1 MPLFNKL
8 FSSSSNNSSSNINN
22 SSQHH
27 NNNNAASPNL
37 HHQALKNSTTNVSS
51 SSNNPNTSQ
60 SVNSVD
66 NSTKNPS
73 TNYVNNSNNNNNTLN
88 SNNIH
93 KTMLKRES
101 VTINDLLNNQIQN
114 NDGDGHNIE
123 SSPQPVHNSQ
133 NIPATGIISP
143 SSSTKDAQHYALKA
157 AKDKDRHGHHHHKS
171 GFLGLGKLHK
181 HSSNSSQTS
190 SVHSHTYSD
199 ENNHAHNTSSNHS
212 SSMVEIKRFFRPQ
225 LMSSSSRDN
234 FKEKRKDIHLHQNKP
249 HRTSSGSSL
258 LKIGKNRSQVSS
270 SNIASSLLHG
280 GNNHNSKFKNTR
292 EPASCNTAI
301 PPSTDSSLSLSH
313 KTNMYQDDTI
323 LVQKY
328 GKLGKMLGSGA
339 GGSVRIIKRPSD
351 NKTFAVKEFRAK
363 KDDESM
369 KDYVK
374 KCTAEFCIGCTLHHP
389 NIVET
394 LDIFQDLPNCKFWE
408 VMEYCPVDFFSVVM
422 SGLMSR
428 NEINCCF
435 KQLLKGVNYLHEEMG
450 LAHRDLKLDNC
461 VMTVNGILK
470 IIDFGSAVV
479 FKYPYDNEITL
490 AKGIV
495 GSDPYLA
502 PEVLLPGKYD
512 PRFLDIW
519 SCGIIYCCMVLKRFP
534 WKLPDKKKDKNF
546 YLFQLEDE
554 VDHDYVESAKRHA
567 ELLVKIKLEKMKK
580 KQHQMEL
587 LQLKEKEECLESEA
601 PVEQGEAEKATAT
614 LVIQKPTVEHKELAN
629 ETTAVDDTDKQVGEA
644 EKPAEDKVNVAEE
657 AAQTSFEKPAEVKV
671 NAVGENIPGSSEKP
685 VEGTPD
691 EVEKATHS
699 ANPIKAETEQHE
711 EKTGKPEKRSTATK
725 SVNKKPLQGPYRL
738 FRLLPHAARPLMS
751 KILTIDSTKRATLAE
766 LFDDEWFEAISECT
780 VDNNKKISR
789 GRSHVHTIVL
799 EEDGKE
805 RITDSSEFD
814 EKN

>member
-1 MPLFNKL
+1 
-8 FSSSSNNSSSNINN
+8 
-22 SSQHH
+22 
-27 NNNNAASPNL
+27 
-37 HHQALKNSTTNVSS
+37 
-51 SSNNPNTSQ
+51 
-60 SVNSVD
+60 
-66 NSTKNPS
+66 
-73 TNYVNNSNNNNNTLN
+73 
-88 SNNIH
+88 
-93 KTMLKRES
+93 
-101 VTINDLLNNQIQN
+101 
-114 NDGDGHNIE
+114 
-123 SSPQPVHNSQ
+123 
-133 NIPATGIISP
+133 
-143 SSSTKDAQHYALKA
+143 
-157 AKDKDRHGHHHHKS
+157 
-171 GFLGLGKLHK
+171 
-181 HSSNSSQTS
+181 SSQTS

-199 ENNHAHNTSSNHS
+199 DNNTAQPSPSNHS

-225 LMSSSSRDN
+225 LI
-234 FKEKRKDIHLHQNKP
+234 KEHHSQQT
-249 HRTSSGSSL
+249 HRTSSGSSI
-258 LKIGKNRSQVSS
+258 LKMGKNKNQIS
-270 SNIASSLLHG
+270 SNNIATSLLHG
-280 GNNHNSKFKNTR
+280 GNHYNPSNKLKNTR
-292 EPASCNTAI
+292 EPASCHTAI
-301 PPSTDSSLSLSH
+301 PPSTDSSLSLSN
-313 KTNMYQDDTI
+313 KTNIYQDDTI

-554 VDHDYVESAKRHA
+554 VEHDYIESAKRHA
-567 ELLVKIKLEKMKK
+567 ELLLKIKQEKQKK
-580 KQHQMEL
+580 KQHQIEIQ
-587 LQLKEKEECLESEA
+587 LQKEREEACASEV
-601 PVEQGEAEKATAT
+601 PFSTVDAEKATT
-614 LVIQKPTVEHKELAN
+614 QLVTQKPTIEHKDLGN
-629 ETTAVDDTDKQVGEA
+629 ETTAVDDTERPVEEKPLVEEEKEREKHIPVEQKEEKEQKEQVLVPKEEGEDKQ
-644 EKPAEDKVNVAEE
+644 
-657 AAQTSFEKPAEVKV
+657 
-671 NAVGENIPGSSEKP
+671 
-685 VEGTPD
+685 
-691 EVEKATHS
+691 EVE
-699 ANPIKAETEQHE
+699 E
-711 EKTGKPEKRSTATK
+711 EKHETTEAPKEDEQKEEKSSRPEKRSTNTK
-725 SVNKKPLQGPYRL
+725 SSGKKPLQGPYRL
-738 FRLLPHAARPLMS
+738 FRLLPHAARPLLS
-751 KILTIDSTKRATLAE
+751 RILTIDPQKRCTLAE
-766 LFDDEWFEAISECT
+766 LFDDEWFNIISECT
-780 VDNNKKISR
+780 VETNKKISR
-789 GRSHVHTIVL
+789 GRAHVHTIVL
-799 EEDGKE
+799 EED
-805 RITDSSEFD
+805 
-814 EKN
+814 

>member
-8 FSSSSNNSSSNINN
+8 FSSSSNNSSNNLSSTHFNNN
-22 SSQHH
+22 SS
-27 NNNNAASPNL
+27 NL
-37 HHQALKNSTTNVSS
+37 HHQALKNSTTNVSNASNDNNNS
-51 SSNNPNTSQ
+51 SSIR
-60 SVNSVD
+60 
-66 NSTKNPS
+66 NPS
-73 TNYVNNSNNNNNTLN
+73 TTNNAN
-88 SNNIH
+88 SNNIGALNIN
-93 KTMLKRES
+93 KSMLKRES
-101 VTINDLLNNQIQN
+101 VTINDLLSNQTPN
-114 NDGDGHNIE
+114 NDSTNTDM
-123 SSPQPVHNSQ
+123 SPQPVHNTNPDVLS
-133 NIPATGIISP
+133 PA
-143 SSSTKDAQHYALKA
+143 SSSGKDLPHHHYHQKGS
-157 AKDKDRHGHHHHKS
+157 KSSHHHKS
-171 GFLGLGKLHK
+171 GFLGLGKLNK
-181 HSSNSSQTS
+181 HNSNSSQTS

-199 ENNHAHNTSSNHS
+199 DNTTAHNNQSNHS

-225 LMSSSSRDN
+225 LMSSSSKDN
-234 FKEKRKDIHLHQNKP
+234 SKDKRKDHHHFQFQP
-249 HRTSSGSSL
+249 QRTSSSSSL
-258 LKIGKNRSQVSS
+258 LKIGKNRSQASTTNVAGSMVNS
-270 SNIASSLLHG
+270 GHNNYKSKGVREFASSH
-280 GNNHNSKFKNTR
+280 
-292 EPASCNTAI
+292 TAI
-301 PPSTDSSLSLSH
+301 PPSTDSSLSLSN
-313 KTNMYQDDTI
+313 TINIYQDDTI

-351 NKTFAVKEFRAK
+351 NKTFAVKEFRSK
-363 KDDESM
+363 KDDESI

-435 KQLLKGVNYLHEEMG
+435 KQLLKGLNYLHQEMG

-554 VDHDYVESAKRHA
+554 VEHDYVESAKRHA
-567 ELLVKIKLEKMKK
+567 ELLIKIKQEKLKK
-580 KQHQMEL
+580 KQ
-587 LQLKEKEECLESEA
+587 LQLEIQQQKERVEECEEKDKEQCNDLSET
-601 PVEQGEAEKATAT
+601 EKTT
-614 LVIQKPTVEHKELAN
+614 DQLIVQKPTIEHKDLGEEVTIVDN
-629 ETTAVDDTDKQVGEA
+629 FEPETVGLKAIDEEQKSKEQTQECAVESNNDIVTKSQLEHKD
-644 EKPAEDKVNVAEE
+644 EKS
-657 AAQTSFEKPAEVKV
+657 T
-671 NAVGENIPGSSEKP
+671 
-685 VEGTPD
+685 
-691 EVEKATHS
+691 
-699 ANPIKAETEQHE
+699 
-711 EKTGKPEKRSTATK
+711 KPEKRSTNNK
-725 SVNKKPLQGPYRL
+725 SSGKKPLQGPYRL
-738 FRLLPHAARPLMS
+738 FRLLPHAARPLLS
-751 KILTIDSTKRATLAE
+751 KVLTIDPNQRASLKDI
-766 LFDDEWFEAISECT
+766 FDDEWFQSISECT
-780 VDNNKKISR
+780 TDTNKQISR

-805 RITDSSEFD
+805 RITDSTEFD
-814 EKN
+814 EEIEV